1 MRLVQVA
8 AELGDEVRIVKVDV
22 DEEQGLASHLQVR
35 TCTLFWVCC
44 NQGQGGKVLQML
56 ASRLLNVYFTV

>member
-1 MRLVQVA
+1 M
-8 AELGDEVRIVKVDV
+8 RIVKVDV

-44 NQGQGGKVLQML
+44 NQGPRGKVLQML